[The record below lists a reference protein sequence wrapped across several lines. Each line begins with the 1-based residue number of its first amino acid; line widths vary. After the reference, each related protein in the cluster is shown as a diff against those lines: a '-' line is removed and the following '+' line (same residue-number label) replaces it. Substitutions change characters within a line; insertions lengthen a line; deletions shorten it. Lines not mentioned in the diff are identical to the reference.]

1 MRSLRKI
8 HEYSLMY
15 TQANIHEF
23 LLVYTAKVWYSDMK
37 QWHSILVGPAG
48 IGEGPKNPLKGISM
62 KPVVSASYA
71 QSGVDAGG
79 RHFCLRRM
87 GQSQWH
93 GKHGPGRCGDRILCR
108 GVLPL
113 WSATSVRYRTEPALR
128 CYPASSRERCVQCSL
143 PCVSRSGKGKLSVRG
158 PWPWAGGRYSLERL
172 FAKEDKNRKGPLW
185 KSPRLSEMGGSGIAV
200 RLEWQSGSGCGDAPP
215 DVSKGNRLRGDG
227 RFASVENKPDLNR
240 KIYRI
245 HRHCCLWKTLLCE
258 AIG

>member
-1 MRSLRKI
+1 ML
-8 HEYSLMY
+8 
-15 TQANIHEF
+15 
-23 LLVYTAKVWYSDMK
+23 
-37 QWHSILVGPAG
+37 GGG
-48 IGEGPKNPLKGISM
+48 I
-62 KPVVSASYA
+62 V
-71 QSGVDAGG
+71 
-79 RHFCLRRM
+79 CLRRT

-93 GKHGPGRCGDRILCR
+93 GKHGPGRCGDLILCR

-113 WSATSVRYRTEPALR
+113 WLATSVRYRTEPALR

-172 FAKEDKNRKGPLW
+172 FAKEDKNRKSPLW

-200 RLEWQSGSGCGDAPP
+200 RLKWQSGSGCGDAPP

-240 KIYRI
+240 KIYRV
-245 HRHCCLWKTLLCE
+245 HRHCALLGTLLCG
-258 AIG
+258 AIR